1 MLSLVFDTLGSH
13 SLLDLSTVRF
23 ACNVQINVAISPIH
37 AQISQCKV
45 VVLLVKAVHEVFRVV
60 LPVLDGACTLPDHN
74 IFLLEVSPSPQL
86 DLLARTED
94 IHDPLNVTSVV
105 NFWVDV
111 SLGVLLL
118 LLDALLL
125 GFSLRRHERRD
136 VLRFEISIRLLLLLV
151 GAN

>member
-13 SLLDLSTVRF
+13 CLLDLSTVRF
-23 ACNVQINVAISPIH
+23 ACYIQINVPISPIH
-37 AQISQCKV
+37 AQISQGQV

-60 LPVLDGACTLPDHN
+60 LPILDGACTLPDHY

-94 IHDPLNVTSVV
+94 VHDALNVTSIVD
-105 NFWVDV
+105 FWVDV

-118 LLDALLL
+118 LLGALLL
-125 GFSLRRHERRD
+125 GFS
-136 VLRFEISIRLLLLLV
+136 
-151 GAN
+151 